1 MDEKLKKE
9 VKVYE
14 LLNGLT
20 FAISSFVLSIVKMIS
35 IYKLNIGLALYFIL
49 GIVSFLISPYLI
61 LLFKRCKKALA
72 VASGFLG
79 PSSVIIANAIDL
91 SAYNNKLTACLI
103 VGAVVLIFVAV
114 IRIYEVKKAKK
125 STGKEKE
132 ILKSAQA
139 LITVVCIFSLVVSV
153 PMGITKNNLL
163 SNKAVDE
170 SEIISSTIEATNNAD
185 TKDNSLIK
193 AHLKELMPIIDGT
206 YNELSLTQRLDIFQ
220 IILNI
225 ETTYFGSSIPIPIKI
240 RPISS
245 ENGTGT
251 TYAYYNNGEE
261 TIYLN
266 ESVFND
272 LDVEDALYIVL
283 HETYHVFQHEQKKLY
298 ESVPDELKNLSTLS
312 SAKECKEGLDNYISS
327 SENYSEYKNQSIE
340 QDANDYAYITTR
352 EYLKLIKRYS
362 KDEDFK

>member
-20 FAISSFVLSIVKMIS
+20 FAISSFVLSITKMIS
-35 IYKLNIGLALYFIL
+35 IYKLNIGLVLYFIL
-49 GIVSFLISPYLI
+49 GIISFVISPYLI
-61 LLFKRCKKALA
+61 LLFKKCKKGLA

-79 PSSVIIANAIDL
+79 PSLVIIANAIDL
-91 SAYNNKLTACLI
+91 STSNRKLTACLI
-103 VGAVVLIFVAV
+103 VGAVILIFVAV

-125 STGKEKE
+125 SIRKEKE
-132 ILKSAQA
+132 ILKSAQT
-139 LITVVCIFSLVVSV
+139 LITAVCIFSLIVSV

-206 YNELSLTQRLDIFQ
+206 YNDLSLSERLDISQ
-220 IILNI
+220 IIVNI
-225 ETTYFGSSIPIPIKI
+225 ECTYFGSSISVPVKA
-240 RPISS
+240 RPIST
-245 ENGTGT
+245 EAGT
-251 TYAYYNNGEE
+251 TCAYYNNEAE

-266 ESVFND
+266 ESVFNE
-272 LDVEDALYIVL
+272 LDAEDALYIVL
-283 HETYHVFQHEQKKLY
+283 HEVYHVYQHEQKKLY
-298 ESVPDELKNLSTLS
+298 ESVPDELRNLSTLS
-312 SAKECKEGLDNYISS
+312 AAKECKEGLDKYIK
-327 SENYSEYKNQSIE
+327 SEEDYEGYKNQSIE
-340 QDANDYAYITTR
+340 QDANSYAYVTTS
-352 EYLKLIKRYS
+352 EYIELINKYAS
-362 KDEDFK
+362 DENFK

>member
-1 MDEKLKKE
+1 MDEKWKKE
-9 VKVYE
+9 IKVYE

-20 FAISSFVLSIVKMIS
+20 FVVSSFALSVTRMIS
-35 IYKLNIGLALYFIL
+35 IHKNYVVLALYFIL
-49 GIVSFLISPYLI
+49 GIVSFVISPYLI
-61 LLFKRCKKALA
+61 LLFKKRRKALA

-91 SAYNNKLTACLI
+91 STSNRKLTACLI
-103 VGAVVLIFVAV
+103 VGAVILIFVAV

-125 STGKEKE
+125 SIRKEKE
-132 ILKSAQA
+132 ILKSVQT
-139 LITVVCIFSLVVSV
+139 LITAVCIFSLIVSV
-153 PMGITKNNLL
+153 PICITKNNLL

-193 AHLKELMPIIDGT
+193 AHLKELMPLIDGT
-206 YNELSLTQRLDIFQ
+206 YNKLTVIERLDVFQ
-220 IILNI
+220 IIVNI
-225 ETTYFGSSIPIPIKI
+225 DCTYFGSSIAVPVKIKPIPTI
-240 RPISS
+240 
-245 ENGTGT
+245 NGT

-283 HETYHVFQHEQKKLY
+283 HEVYHVYQHEQKKLY
-298 ESVPDELKNLSTLS
+298 ESVPDKFKGMSTLS
-312 SAKECKEGLDNYISS
+312 KAKECKEGLDKYIK
-327 SENYSEYKNQSIE
+327 SEEDYEGYKNQSIE
-340 QDANDYAYITTR
+340 QDANSYAYVTTS
-352 EYLKLIKRYS
+352 EYIELINKYS
-362 KDEDFK
+362 SDENFK

>member
-91 SAYNNKLTACLI
+91 SAYSNKLTACLI

-185 TKDNSLIK
+185 AKDNSLIK
-193 AHLKELMPIIDGT
+193 AHLKEFMPIIDGT

-220 IILNI
+220 TIVNV
-225 ETTYFGSSIPIPIKI
+225 ECTYFGSSVAIPLKIK
-240 RPISS
+240 PISS
-245 ENGTGT
+245 ENGT

-283 HETYHVFQHEQKKLY
+283 HETYHVYQHEQKKLY
-298 ESVPDELKNLSTLS
+298 ESVPDELKDLSTLS

-327 SENYSEYKNQSIE
+327 GENYSEYKNQSIE
-340 QDANDYAYITTR
+340 QDADDYAYITTR
-352 EYLKLIKRYS
+352 EYLKLIKQYAN
-362 KDEDFK
+362 DEDFK